1 MEYNTIIIG
10 SGVAGMTAAIYL
22 ARANISV
29 CILEKDTP
37 GGQITRTSDIDNYPG
52 FISIDGPDLAMN
64 MYNQVTSLNVPYI
77 FTEALEIRIDDN
89 KKIIKTSN
97 EELKCQNIIIATG
110 RSPRKLSVENEEKLI
125 GKGISY
131 CAICDGAL
139 YKNKNVAV
147 IGAGDSA
154 FKEAL
159 YLSNLC
165 NKVIIIARRDEFRAT
180 SNHIESVNSKD
191 NIEIITNAEVI
202 KFNGNNKLNSV
213 TIKDKNT
220 NEEKEL
226 QIDGCFIYI
235 GQTPETEV
243 FSDLDIVL
251 ENGYI
256 ITDENMKTN
265 IANIYA
271 CGDVRKKDLYQLVT
285 ATYDGCIAAEQIISQ
300 NEKEA

>member
-131 CAICDGAL
+131 CAICDGSL
-139 YKNKNVAV
+139 YKDKNIAV
-147 IGAGDSA
+147 IGGGRAALEES
-154 FKEAL
+154 L
-159 YLSNLC
+159 YLSKICSHITLIHRND
-165 NKVIIIARRDEFRAT
+165 NFRADN
-180 SNHIESVNSKD
+180 SLLDDVKANHNITILTNKKVERFTTKD
-191 NIEIITNAEVI
+191 DKISSIIYENE
-202 KFNGNNKLNSV
+202 NNEL
-213 TIKDKNT
+213 
-220 NEEKEL
+220 EELK
-226 QIDGCFIYI
+226 IDGCFIYI
-235 GQTPETEV
+235 GQVPNTNNFTNLNI
-243 FSDLDIVL
+243 LDS
-251 ENGYI
+251 NGYI
-256 ITDENMKTN
+256 KVNENYETK
-265 IANIYA
+265 IKDVYA
-271 CGDVRKKDLYQLVT
+271 IGDCIKKDLYQIIT
-285 ATYDGCIAAEQIISQ
+285 ACSDGAVVANRITNIR
-300 NEKEA
+300 